1 MRLQTL
7 MTQAGFVEV
16 EVRTVS
22 LPLSGWSSGKP
33 IHVVDCSAP
42 IVANSLPEPHE
53 QAIGMANRENV
64 HQLLSSLAVYPFT
77 ESLG

>member
-1 MRLQTL
+1 MRLQAL

-22 LPLSGWSSGKP
+22 LPLSGWSSGKHD
-33 IHVVDCSAP
+33 HVVGSAP
-42 IVANSLPEPHE
+42 IVVDSLADPHE
-53 QAIGMANRENV
+53 QAIGMMNRENV